1 MCVSDL
7 LCVSQLKT
15 NATQLLTFQV
25 SFLTWIPPFCVR
37 NAFYWLKRRIIPI
50 AFVFVTF
57 TTQKP
62 QSLQVAFVSSLL
74 GLLRRRRYNAIS
86 FREFFFG
93 YERF

>member
-25 SFLTWIPPFCVR
+25 SFLTWIPPFCER

-62 QSLQVAFVSSLL
+62 QPSSRICELP
-74 GLLRRRRYNAIS
+74 
-86 FREFFFG
+86 FG
-93 YERF
+93 TPSQTPL